1 MNGNLGNLN
10 NQYIILRQIEPNKF
24 FAKKNQK
31 KEEYLIEFRNNNNNN
46 DNLHANLI
54 NLFNALN
61 NAYTIYITKEDFQR
75 DMPN

>member
-24 FAKKNQK
+24 LAKKNQSN
-31 KEEYLIEFRNNNNNN
+31 EEYLIEFRNNNNNN

-54 NLFNALN
+54 NL
-61 NAYTIYITKEDFQR
+61 YI
-75 DMPN
+75 